1 MQALGSTVSSTVGA
15 TNPDLRVDKKEQAKS
30 MKTIQDYFDSGE
42 VGKALKYCNISK
54 PFYL

>member
-54 PFYL
+54 LFL